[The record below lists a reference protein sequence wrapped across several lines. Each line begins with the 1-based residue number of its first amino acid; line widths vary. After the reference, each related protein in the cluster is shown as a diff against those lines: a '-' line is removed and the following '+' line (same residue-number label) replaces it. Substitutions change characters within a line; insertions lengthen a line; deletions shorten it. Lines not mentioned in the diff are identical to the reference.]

1 MTLTNSTQQLRAQR
15 ATLADENGFTL
26 VELLVVVLILAAL
39 VAIAVPAYINFVGG
53 SQSTAAAADVR
64 EAVTDAKR
72 LLREQQQLHGHDSPV
87 AGVELRL
94 RAPDLERRLDR
105 DRVDQ
110 ALGQRAGVLHLGRV
124 GRPLERARRQDRLRP
139 EHG

>member
-1 MTLTNSTQQLRAQR
+1 MRPGC
-15 ATLADENGFTL
+15 TLADENGFTL

-39 VAIAVPAYINFVGG
+39 VPIAVPAYINFVGG
-53 SQSTAAAADVR
+53 SQSTAAAPDVR

-110 ALGQRAGVLHLGRV
+110 APGQRAGVLHLGRV
-124 GRPLERARRQDRLRP
+124 GRPLGALQRARRQDRLRP

>member
-1 MTLTNSTQQLRAQR
+1 MRPGC
-15 ATLADENGFTL
+15 TLADENGFTL

-39 VAIAVPAYINFVGG
+39 VPIAVPAYINFVGG

-64 EAVTDAKR
+64 EAVTGAKR

>member
-1 MTLTNSTQQLRAQR
+1 MRPGC
-15 ATLADENGFTL
+15 TLADENGFTL
-26 VELLVVVLILAAL
+26 VELLVIVLILAAL
-39 VAIAVPAYINFVGG
+39 VPIAVPAYINFVGG